1 MSDAVLGVSVYL
13 SLTRTR
19 RSCWGGPHYTSEE
32 TEAAQPVHFTEVHS
46 IGAEVEQG
54 THIHFFLPDAEC
66 DVHAVQA
73 FGIQNPRRDCTRL
86 RGITT

>member
-1 MSDAVLGVSVYL
+1 MSGAVLGVAVYL
-13 SLTRTR
+13 TLTRTR

-32 TEAAQPVHFTEVHS
+32 TEAAQRVRFTEAHS

-66 DVHAVQA
+66 DVHAVSPSGSRIPEETVHA
-73 FGIQNPRRDCTRL
+73 
-86 RGITT
+86 